1 MIDMRRKNKAF
12 HTLRIIAVTSLMGIA
27 VAACGDKTAE
37 QAANEVVFEEIGN
50 TSETAEPETVYEEPE
65 EPEIMEEPV
74 EPEESAEADGQEET
88 DSSENGTDP
97 AEAGDGTEQDEPVS
111 PDTPTEKNTESDS
124 SVESSADTD
133 AGVPDVVTVSD
144 EPDAGQPAPEEP
156 QSPAQPS
163 ANDRILFIGD
173 SRTIDM
179 FADSDDTISGAV
191 VDGITVYAAHGRGY
205 EYMTGVI
212 NGCGIDSFDTL
223 VTWMGANDAGD
234 FSRYAGYYEGILAAG
249 KRLVLCT
256 VGPTDNNTLAEWDHP
271 DYENEN
277 MVRYN
282 GSLVSWAQ
290 QHGVC
295 VIDLYS
301 YIAANVQ
308 IDTADGIHYLPRP
321 TGSIWAQI
329 LSHKNRDF

>member
-1 MIDMRRKNKAF
+1 MRGSSHRSFAGSGILISMILLCM
-12 HTLRIIAVTSLMGIA
+12 SLC
-27 VAACGDKTAE
+27 ACGSHAEEKETAVI
-37 QAANEVVFEEIGN
+37 QFEEIAEAPA
-50 TSETAEPETVYEEPE
+50 ETEIPEEPEAPEVTEEPE
-65 EPEIMEEPV
+65 EPEAPEKPDETEAAEETEVTEEPEKPAEPEATEEPEV
-74 EPEESAEADGQEET
+74 AAEPEVTEEPKVAEEPEAAAKPDKPAEPEEPGEPEAPEAKV
-88 DSSENGTDP
+88 SEP
-97 AEAGDGTEQDEPVS
+97 APVS
-111 PDTPTEKNTESDS
+111 
-124 SVESSADTD
+124 A
-133 AGVPDVVTVSD
+133 A
-144 EPDAGQPAPEEP
+144 
-156 QSPAQPS
+156 
-163 ANDRILFIGD
+163 DRILFIGD

-191 VDGITVYAAHGRGY
+191 IDGMTVYAAHGRGY
-205 EYMTGVI
+205 DYMTGVI

-256 VGPTDNNTLAEWDHP
+256 VGPTNNSTLAEWDHP

-282 GSLVSWAQ
+282 GSLISWAQ
-290 QHGVC
+290 QHGVY

-308 IDTADGIHYLPRP
+308 IDDADGIHYLPRP
-321 TGSIWAQI
+321 TGSIWSQI
-329 LSHKNRDF
+329 LSHKNGNF